1 MPQGDFNDPFS
12 ELRLVAHLWIIKT
25 STTYNTFMYLTLPVP
40 TGRGSNKVSL
50 NQCLDAFVKEE
61 VMEKTEAWYC
71 IYIFCYSSIPLMLFI
86 FRHCPNCKALRKATK
101 QLSLSR
107 LPPVLLIH
115 LKRFSFKGP
124 FTDKI
129 ETFVDFP
136 LVGLDLTNYMPPPLP
151 PGIDK
156 SQLNGG
162 HPPSLQDP
170 RTQMP
175 PYKYDLYA
183 VTNHFGSLSGGHCK
197 YSVSFFVPICSFWL
211 FLDTAF
217 ISTREGWAYC
227 DDSSVKK
234 TDFKEVVVSHLND
247 VVVFHLMFLQGRPAY
262 ILFYKRAKT

>member
-1 MPQGDFNDPFS
+1 MPGNVYSPVFPAYND
-12 ELRLVAHLWIIKT
+12 
-25 STTYNTFMYLTLPVP
+25 TLP
-40 TGRGSNKVSL
+40 
-50 NQCLDAFVKEE
+50 
-61 VMEKTEAWYC
+61 
-71 IYIFCYSSIPLMLFI
+71 

-136 LVGLDLTNYMPPPLP
+136 LTGLDLTNYMPPPLP

-156 SQLNGG
+156 AQLNGG
-162 HPPSLQDP
+162 VPPSAQDP

-183 VTNHFGSLSGGHCK
+183 VTNHFGSLSGGHCRYFVFILK
-197 YSVSFFVPICSFWL
+197 ASVF
-211 FLDTAF
+211 
-217 ISTREGWAYC
+217 
-227 DDSSVKK
+227 
-234 TDFKEVVVSHLND
+234 
-247 VVVFHLMFLQGRPAY
+247 
-262 ILFYKRAKT
+262 ILFV